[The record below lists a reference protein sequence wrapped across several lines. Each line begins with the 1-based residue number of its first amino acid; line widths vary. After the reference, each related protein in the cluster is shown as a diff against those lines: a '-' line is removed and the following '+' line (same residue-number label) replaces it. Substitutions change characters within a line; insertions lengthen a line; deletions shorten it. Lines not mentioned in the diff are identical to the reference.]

1 LDAKR
6 IAPAVSKQPHQHGLT
21 PGRHLLRWIGIA
33 VGCGIAVLVA
43 MPAQFS
49 LLSRLLIAW
58 DVALLILLSIQWII
72 IGRTNPQ
79 ICRARASEDDP
90 GNIGILLVI
99 VLASMLALGGA
110 VFMLHGPDPLVA
122 GSVYP
127 VIPGIVLVT
136 VAGGWLLI
144 SSTYTLHYAR
154 LYYGEDDE
162 PGGLI
167 FPSGSPDSFTM
178 PDDKD
183 FAYLSFTVG
192 MTFQVSDVQVT
203 TSRMRRAILV
213 QALVSFVY
221 NLAILALV
229 INVIA
234 GRI

>member
-1 LDAKR
+1 
-6 IAPAVSKQPHQHGLT
+6 
-21 PGRHLLRWIGIA
+21 
-33 VGCGIAVLVA
+33 LVA
-43 MPAQFS
+43 GALGVVAFLATPAQFS
-49 LLSRLLIAW
+49 LWSRFLIGW
-58 DVALLILLSIQWII
+58 DLALLLLLSIQWIVI
-72 IGRTNPQ
+72 SRTNPQ
-79 ICRARASEDDP
+79 VCHARASEDDP

-99 VLASMLALGGA
+99 VLTSLFALAAA
-110 VFMLHGPDPLVA
+110 VVMLHRPDPLFA
-122 GSVYP
+122 GQLYP
-127 VIPGIVLVT
+127 VIPIMVFIT

-144 SSTYTLHYAR
+144 STAYTLHYAR

-213 QALVSFVY
+213 HALVSFIY